1 MESHKNFDQVR
12 LCTRNKPTMFPV
24 IFVYFY
30 GKIVYEDFALLIYR
44 TTYLGTANGFA
55 KIEIFFFK

>member
-30 GKIVYEDFALLIYR
+30 GNIVYEDFCA
-44 TTYLGTANGFA
+44 ANLPNNISRDR
-55 KIEIFFFK
+55 K